1 MAKHEIMN
9 LKEITNGIVNGLKEI
24 DVNGKKSIMYTDTY
38 AVGNTIVN
46 FSIANPTTAR
56 WASVLKVADG
66 LEYAVGLK
74 KAYACYYLKEHFEEY
89 KGEQFTSFGK
99 CIDTLFPSISAKTA
113 EEYALVGQYFLKCD
127 NPDESMDVYYAHEL
141 LNGASV
147 TNMKQCLSFIDK
159 DSENPLHNILDY
171 IVEGKLNITGTLST
185 VKKDKEDI
193 NADLGKGKKRSKVDS
208 KSKGKKSED
217 DEITIATVIKFMSDY
232 AETHETKKVEIVSI
246 IEKIESI
253 FNEQ

>member
-1 MAKHEIMN
+1 MAKQEIIN
-9 LKEITNGIVNGLKEI
+9 LKDITNGIVNGLKEI
-24 DVNGKKSIMYTDTY
+24 DVNGKKSLMYSDTY
-38 AVGNTIVN
+38 EVGNTVVQ

-56 WASVLKVADG
+56 WASVLKITDG

-74 KAYACYYLKEHFEEY
+74 KAFACYYLKEHFDEF

-127 NPDESMDVYYAHEL
+127 DPDTMEVDYAHEL
-141 LNGASV
+141 LAGASI

-159 DSENPLHNILDY
+159 DSDNPLHNILDY
-171 IVEGKLNITGTLST
+171 IVEGKLHLGGTLST

-193 NADLGKGKKRSKVDS
+193 NADLGKGKKRSKVDKKS
-208 KSKGKKSED
+208 KSTKD
-217 DEITIATVIKFMSDY
+217 DDNVVTIATVIKFMSDY
-232 AETHETKKVEIVSI
+232 AETHETKKAEIVSI

-253 FNEQ
+253 FNEE